1 MQLLVRLFCTDEG
14 TTSTIT
20 RNRPFFFDA
29 VGFVFR
35 QSLSDFQASATSKV
49 EEQKGEKSPDTLPC
63 QCLSHTVAANLP
75 PAIALM
81 SRLVPISQ
89 LSSSTFTSILS
100 QLGGPDQ
107 FVLMADGS
115 LDEIQKEK
123 KKLA

>member
-1 MQLLVRLFCTDEG
+1 LLDLSIHLVLCDTALEKDGCRSLLEDTVA
-14 TTSTIT
+14 
-20 RNRPFFFDA
+20 RNH
-29 VGFVFR
+29 
-35 QSLSDFQASATSKV
+35 QTASRV
-49 EEQKGEKSPDTLPC
+49 NC
-63 QCLSHTVAANLP
+63 TVAANLP

-100 QLGGPDQ
+100 RLRGSDR

-123 KKLA
+123 NKLA